1 MQPDLKKSANA
12 GKKKKRK
19 IDLRHSERSLLT
31 DTLPFETPISFTNES
46 LASIAVISKSRKL
59 PKLVGNLLLHNKKDE
74 KLLATRPLNFNIK
87 KNQYETRRL
96 SIPHPRSQYY
106 FSSFYEEYG
115 ELIANACSRSEYSLR
130 YPSRVATHFVD
141 SRYSNESKAP
151 ASSLTIDE
159 DPAGFKTQR
168 RWASTYFSY
177 QKYNLS
183 HKFFE
188 SEEFLDLEKK
198 HCFLMTLDVSRCF
211 ESIYTHTIEWA
222 VRGKSYSKDNLSSG
236 KSTFESKFDKVI
248 RSAKWDE
255 THGIIVGP
263 EFSRVFAEVILQSC
277 DREIRRKLANLGMDI
292 QIRRYVDDFFVFSN
306 RSTELDVAKQE
317 IISALGAVNLHLN
330 ESKSSIERR
339 PFISNLSSAR
349 HKIGEHIDRFFDRT
363 TDFMFLPD
371 TAQNKS
377 PPPIDKMC
385 GKAIDDVRRVSID
398 FNVPYEKLSSF
409 ALSVINSQLERFIK
423 KTESIAK
430 RHYGTSNLSWILAVI
445 RISQF
450 LHSIDERVTTSLK
463 LGAIYK
469 NAFRAAEMLKAARSP
484 IEGQILDHLRSFPQE
499 SPERS
504 SADDICRINHLCIVD
519 SVLSSSRGITPQDIL
534 YAAPNLQ
541 NEATVKNASYFE
553 LTAGL
558 LIGRKKVA
566 FRRIKELIEVEAYS
580 RLVLGARSIRTSCEL
595 TLLYFDFLSCPHIE
609 NDIKFELLKS
619 THLEL
624 AGEVLNLADAEQYLK
639 RYGWISFTD
648 WHGQKDLAKLLERKE
663 LTPAY
668 D

>member
-12 GKKKKRK
+12 GRKKKKK

-46 LASIAVISKSRKL
+46 LASIAVISKSKKL
-59 PKLVGNLLLHNKKDE
+59 PKLVSSLLLHNKKDE
-74 KLLATRPLNFNIK
+74 KFVPSRPLNFNIK

-106 FSSFYEEYG
+106 FSLFYDEYG

-130 YPSRVATHFVD
+130 FPSRIATHFVD
-141 SRYSNESKAP
+141 SRYINKSKAP
-151 ASSLTIDE
+151 ASSATIDE
-159 DPAGFKTQR
+159 DPAGFRTQR

-198 HCFLMTLDVSRCF
+198 HSLLMTLDVSRCF

-222 VRGKSYSKDNLSSG
+222 VRGKDFSKSNLATARF
-236 KSTFESKFDKVI
+236 TFESKFDKVI

-277 DREIRRKLANLGMDI
+277 DREIRRRLATAGLNI

-306 RSTELDVAKQE
+306 SDAELVIAKQE
-317 IISALGAVNLHLN
+317 IVSALGAVNLHLN
-330 ESKSSIERR
+330 DSKSSIERR
-339 PFISNLSSAR
+339 PFISSLSSAR
-349 HKIGEHIDRFFDRT
+349 HKIGEHIDRFFERT
-363 TDFMFLPD
+363 TEFMFTMD
-371 TAQNKS
+371 SAQFRS

-385 GKAIDDVRRVSID
+385 GKAIDDVRRVSVD

-409 ALSVINSQLERFIK
+409 ALSVVNLQLERFIEK
-423 KTESIAK
+423 LETKTE
-430 RHYGTSNLSWILAVI
+430 RPYCTSNLSWILAVI

-463 LGAIYK
+463 LGTVYR

-484 IEGQILDHLRSFPQE
+484 IEGQILDHLRSFPHE
-499 SPERS
+499 STERPS
-504 SADDICRINHLCIVD
+504 SDEVCRINHLCIVD
-519 SVLSSSRGITPQDIL
+519 AVITSSRGITAQDIV
-534 YAAPNLQ
+534 YAAPNL
-541 NEATVKNASYFE
+541 ESEDAIKKASYFE
-553 LTAGL
+553 LIAGL
-558 LIGRKKVA
+558 LICRKKVVLSKI
-566 FRRIKELIEVEAYS
+566 RGLIENEAHS
-580 RLVLGARSIRTSCEL
+580 RLVRGARSIRTSCEL
-595 TLLYFDFLSCPHIE
+595 TLLYFDFLSCPHIQS
-609 NDIKFELLKS
+609 DVKVKLLTE

-624 AGEVLNLADAEQYLK
+624 AGEVMGSIEAQDYLN